1 MTQFDAREGQFV
13 SLGSD
18 PNVLARSTEQTLLA
32 DQVARFIFAVP
43 RGSVVTLGG
52 LDGAIFREILDRSE
66 DIPSD
71 SRVLFVQLQP
81 AAIAEAY
88 IEQVIAA
95 LADTAKRLWPL
106 WFGNISFATCRDDVL
121 GREAAGT
128 IVRQAV
134 DAVPD
139 INPAWGEVAARL
151 ALAGRQPRV
160 AGAMP
165 ALELAQLSLAIGRSE
180 LILIMDLNVAADA
193 PSKDALV
200 HALEWIAR
208 HSRVAVIALFAT
220 LPPLGSP
227 FERILY
233 GAHRVVSELY
243 LGASISEPGRS
254 EGASVWLT
262 PWRGAP
268 HPLSEIEQKL
278 AKMLGDD
285 AELGALFHFNWF
297 VDTVRGSRPKVDLV
311 WMEGRLVV
319 ELDGYPDHTTRRA
332 FISDRNRDYELA
344 LSGYTVLRLA
354 NDEVQQDFGRA
365 VEKIRDLVRLRLS
378 QMNQED

>member
-1 MTQFDAREGQFV
+1 M
-13 SLGSD
+13 
-18 PNVLARSTEQTLLA
+18 
-32 DQVARFIFAVP
+32 
-43 RGSVVTLGG
+43 
-52 LDGAIFREILDRSE
+52 
-66 DIPSD
+66 
-71 SRVLFVQLQP
+71 
-81 AAIAEAY
+81 AEAY

-106 WFGNISFATCRDDVL
+106 WFGNINFATCRDDVL

-128 IVRQAV
+128 IVRRAI
-134 DAVPD
+134 DDVPD

-180 LILIMDLNVAADA
+180 LILIMDLNAVADA

-208 HSRVAVIALFAT
+208 HSRVAVIALFAA

-243 LGASISEPGRS
+243 LGASISEPGSS

-268 HPLSEIEQKL
+268 HPLSEIEQRL
-278 AKMLGDD
+278 ARMLGDD
-285 AELGALFHFNWF
+285 AELGALFHFNWL

-365 VEKIRDLVRLRLS
+365 VEKIRDLVRLRRS